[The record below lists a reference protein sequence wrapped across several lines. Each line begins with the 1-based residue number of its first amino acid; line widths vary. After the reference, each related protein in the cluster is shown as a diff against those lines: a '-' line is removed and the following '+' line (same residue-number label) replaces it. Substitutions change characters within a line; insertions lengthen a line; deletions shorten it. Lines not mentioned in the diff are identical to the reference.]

1 MDIIKKITKVVDE
14 SSIITGEDLK
24 SRFYHIWKTDIS
36 LESICVV
43 LPRNTEQV
51 SEIMKICY
59 ENDQEVIIH
68 GGLTNLVGSTKT
80 NNSQIVIS
88 LEKMNSIIEIDTES
102 KTVTCESG
110 VILEDLINACKEK
123 DLLLPWRNILDN
135 VILGSELK
143 GENKKESLYK
153 AKKYLDR
160 FGLKGFE
167 YEYPH
172 NLSGGMRQRAS
183 FLRTLL
189 ADQKLFLLDEP
200 FSALD
205 SLNRSKMQDWL
216 LNIKKEL
223 DKTIILVTHDI
234 DEAILLSDKIYVMSN
249 IPAQIIL
256 TENINYPRVNTT
268 TMLSDD
274 NYFKTKKNIMDA
286 LSSLEN

>member
-1 MDIIKKITKVVDE
+1 MEVSLHNI
-14 SSIITGEDLK
+14 SK
-24 SRFYHIWKTDIS
+24 SFKQKDNSTLNIFSEINLTVNNGQLIS
-36 LESICVV
+36 LIGPSGCGKSTLLNI
-43 LPRNTEQV
+43 
-51 SEIMKICY
+51 IAGI
-59 ENDQEVIIH
+59 EVQDKGDIYID
-68 GGLTNLVGSTKT
+68 K
-80 NNSQIVIS
+80 S
-88 LEKMNSIIEIDTES
+88 LEANRL
-102 KTVTCESG
+102 G
-110 VILEDLINACKEK
+110 VCGYLQQK

-256 TENINYPRVNTT
+256 TENINYPRINTT
-268 TMLSDD
+268 TMLSDN

>member
-1 MDIIKKITKVVDE
+1 MEVSLHNI
-14 SSIITGEDLK
+14 SK
-24 SRFYHIWKTDIS
+24 SFKQKDNSTLNIFSEINLTVNNGQLIS
-36 LESICVV
+36 LIGPSGCGKSTLLNI
-43 LPRNTEQV
+43 
-51 SEIMKICY
+51 IAGI
-59 ENDQEVIIH
+59 EVQDKGDIYID
-68 GGLTNLVGSTKT
+68 K
-80 NNSQIVIS
+80 S
-88 LEKMNSIIEIDTES
+88 LEANRL
-102 KTVTCESG
+102 G
-110 VILEDLINACKEK
+110 VCGYLQQK

-286 LSSLEN
+286 LSSLENWIWLI

>member
-1 MDIIKKITKVVDE
+1 MEVSLHNI
-14 SSIITGEDLK
+14 SK
-24 SRFYHIWKTDIS
+24 SFKQKDNSTLNIFSEINLTVNNGQLIS
-36 LESICVV
+36 LIGPSGCGKSTLLNI
-43 LPRNTEQV
+43 
-51 SEIMKICY
+51 IAGI
-59 ENDQEVIIH
+59 EVQDKGDIYID
-68 GGLTNLVGSTKT
+68 K
-80 NNSQIVIS
+80 S
-88 LEKMNSIIEIDTES
+88 LEANRL
-102 KTVTCESG
+102 G
-110 VILEDLINACKEK
+110 VCGYLQQK

>member
-1 MDIIKKITKVVDE
+1 MEVSLHNI
-14 SSIITGEDLK
+14 SK
-24 SRFYHIWKTDIS
+24 SFKQKDNSTLNVFSEINLTVNNGQLIS
-36 LESICVV
+36 LIGPSGCGKSTLLNI
-43 LPRNTEQV
+43 
-51 SEIMKICY
+51 IAGI
-59 ENDQEVIIH
+59 EVQDKGDIYID
-68 GGLTNLVGSTKT
+68 K
-80 NNSQIVIS
+80 S
-88 LEKMNSIIEIDTES
+88 LEANRL
-102 KTVTCESG
+102 G
-110 VILEDLINACKEK
+110 VCGYLQQK

-256 TENINYPRVNTT
+256 TENINYPRINTT
-268 TMLSDD
+268 TMLSDN

>member
-1 MDIIKKITKVVDE
+1 MEVSLHNI
-14 SSIITGEDLK
+14 SK
-24 SRFYHIWKTDIS
+24 SFKQKDNSTLNIFSEINLTVNNGQLIS
-36 LESICVV
+36 LIGPSGCGKSTLLNI
-43 LPRNTEQV
+43 
-51 SEIMKICY
+51 IAGI
-59 ENDQEVIIH
+59 EVQDKGDIYID
-68 GGLTNLVGSTKT
+68 K
-80 NNSQIVIS
+80 S
-88 LEKMNSIIEIDTES
+88 LEANRL
-102 KTVTCESG
+102 G
-110 VILEDLINACKEK
+110 VCGYLQQK

-256 TENINYPRVNTT
+256 TENINYPRINTT
-268 TMLSDD
+268 TML
-274 NYFKTKKNIMDA
+274 
-286 LSSLEN
+286 

>member
-1 MDIIKKITKVVDE
+1 MEVSLHNI
-14 SSIITGEDLK
+14 SK
-24 SRFYHIWKTDIS
+24 SFKQKDNSTLNIFSEINLTVNNGQLIS
-36 LESICVV
+36 LIGPSGCGKSTLLNI
-43 LPRNTEQV
+43 
-51 SEIMKICY
+51 IAGI
-59 ENDQEVIIH
+59 EVQDKGDIYID
-68 GGLTNLVGSTKT
+68 K
-80 NNSQIVIS
+80 S
-88 LEKMNSIIEIDTES
+88 LEANRL
-102 KTVTCESG
+102 G
-110 VILEDLINACKEK
+110 VCGYLQQK

-172 NLSGGMRQRAS
+172 NLSGGMRQIAS

-256 TENINYPRVNTT
+256 TENNNAINTYDLTSEQFLILDKRIYN
-268 TMLSDD
+268 LH
-274 NYFKTKKNIMDA
+274 K
-286 LSSLEN
+286 

>member
-1 MDIIKKITKVVDE
+1 MEVSLHNI
-14 SSIITGEDLK
+14 SK
-24 SRFYHIWKTDIS
+24 SFKQKDNSTLNIFSEINLTVNNGQLIS
-36 LESICVV
+36 LIGPSGCGKSTLLNI
-43 LPRNTEQV
+43 
-51 SEIMKICY
+51 IAGI
-59 ENDQEVIIH
+59 EVQDKGDIYID
-68 GGLTNLVGSTKT
+68 K
-80 NNSQIVIS
+80 S
-88 LEKMNSIIEIDTES
+88 LEANRL
-102 KTVTCESG
+102 G
-110 VILEDLINACKEK
+110 VCGYLQQK

-268 TMLSDD
+268 
-274 NYFKTKKNIMDA
+274 
-286 LSSLEN
+286 

>member
-1 MDIIKKITKVVDE
+1 MEVSLHNISKSFNQKDN
-14 SSIITGEDLK
+14 SSLNIFSEINLTVNNGQL
-24 SRFYHIWKTDIS
+24 IS
-36 LESICVV
+36 LIGPSGCGKSTLLNI
-43 LPRNTEQV
+43 
-51 SEIMKICY
+51 IAGI
-59 ENDQEVIIH
+59 EVQDKGDIYID
-68 GGLTNLVGSTKT
+68 K
-80 NNSQIVIS
+80 S
-88 LEKMNSIIEIDTES
+88 LEANRL
-102 KTVTCESG
+102 G
-110 VILEDLINACKEK
+110 VCGYLQQK

-223 DKTIILVTHDI
+223 DKTIILVTQDI

-286 LSSLEN
+286 LSCLEN

>member
-1 MDIIKKITKVVDE
+1 MEVSLHNI
-14 SSIITGEDLK
+14 SK
-24 SRFYHIWKTDIS
+24 SFKQKDNSTLNIFSEINLTVNNGQLIS
-36 LESICVV
+36 LIGPSGCGKSTLLNI
-43 LPRNTEQV
+43 
-51 SEIMKICY
+51 IAGI
-59 ENDQEVIIH
+59 EVQDNGDIYID
-68 GGLTNLVGSTKT
+68 K
-80 NNSQIVIS
+80 S
-88 LEKMNSIIEIDTES
+88 LEANRL
-102 KTVTCESG
+102 G
-110 VILEDLINACKEK
+110 VCGYLQQK

>member
-1 MDIIKKITKVVDE
+1 MEVSLHNI
-14 SSIITGEDLK
+14 SK
-24 SRFYHIWKTDIS
+24 SFKQKDNSTLNVFSEINLTVNNGQLIS
-36 LESICVV
+36 LIGPSGCGKSTLLNI
-43 LPRNTEQV
+43 
-51 SEIMKICY
+51 IAGI
-59 ENDQEVIIH
+59 EVQDKGDIYID
-68 GGLTNLVGSTKT
+68 K
-80 NNSQIVIS
+80 S
-88 LEKMNSIIEIDTES
+88 LEANRL
-102 KTVTCESG
+102 G
-110 VILEDLINACKEK
+110 VCGYLQQK

-143 GENKKESLYK
+143 GEKKKESLYK

-268 TMLSDD
+268 TMLSDN

>member
-1 MDIIKKITKVVDE
+1 MEVSLHNI
-14 SSIITGEDLK
+14 SK
-24 SRFYHIWKTDIS
+24 SFKQKDNSTLNIFSEINLTVNNGQLIS
-36 LESICVV
+36 LIGPSGCGKSTLLNI
-43 LPRNTEQV
+43 
-51 SEIMKICY
+51 IAGI
-59 ENDQEVIIH
+59 EVQDKGDID
-68 GGLTNLVGSTKT
+68 K
-80 NNSQIVIS
+80 S
-88 LEKMNSIIEIDTES
+88 LEANRL
-102 KTVTCESG
+102 G
-110 VILEDLINACKEK
+110 VCGYLQQK

>member
-1 MDIIKKITKVVDE
+1 MEVSLHNI
-14 SSIITGEDLK
+14 SK
-24 SRFYHIWKTDIS
+24 SFKQKDNSTLNIFSEINLTVNNGQLIS
-36 LESICVV
+36 LIGPSGCGKSTLLNI
-43 LPRNTEQV
+43 
-51 SEIMKICY
+51 IAGI
-59 ENDQEVIIH
+59 EVQDKGDIYID
-68 GGLTNLVGSTKT
+68 K
-80 NNSQIVIS
+80 S
-88 LEKMNSIIEIDTES
+88 LEANRL
-102 KTVTCESG
+102 G
-110 VILEDLINACKEK
+110 VCGYLQQK

-205 SLNRSKMQDWL
+205 SLNRSKMQDWV

>member
-1 MDIIKKITKVVDE
+1 MEVSLHNI
-14 SSIITGEDLK
+14 SK
-24 SRFYHIWKTDIS
+24 SFKQKDNSTLNIFSEINLTVNNGQLIS
-36 LESICVV
+36 LIGPSGCGKSTLLNI
-43 LPRNTEQV
+43 
-51 SEIMKICY
+51 IAGI
-59 ENDQEVIIH
+59 EVQDKGDIYID
-68 GGLTNLVGSTKT
+68 K
-80 NNSQIVIS
+80 S
-88 LEKMNSIIEIDTES
+88 LEANRL
-102 KTVTCESG
+102 G
-110 VILEDLINACKEK
+110 VCGYLQQK

-223 DKTIILVTHDI
+223 YKTIILVTHDI

>member
-1 MDIIKKITKVVDE
+1 MEVSLHNI
-14 SSIITGEDLK
+14 SK
-24 SRFYHIWKTDIS
+24 SFKQKDNSTLNIFSEINLTVNNVQLIS
-36 LESICVV
+36 LIGPSGCGKSSLLNI
-43 LPRNTEQV
+43 
-51 SEIMKICY
+51 IAGI
-59 ENDQEVIIH
+59 EVQDKGDIYID
-68 GGLTNLVGSTKT
+68 K
-80 NNSQIVIS
+80 S
-88 LEKMNSIIEIDTES
+88 LEANRL
-102 KTVTCESG
+102 G
-110 VILEDLINACKEK
+110 VCGYLQQK

-172 NLSGGMRQRAS
+172 NLSGGMRQRAA

>member
-1 MDIIKKITKVVDE
+1 MEVSLHNI
-14 SSIITGEDLK
+14 SK
-24 SRFYHIWKTDIS
+24 SFKQKDNSTLNIFSEINLTVNNGQLIS
-36 LESICVV
+36 LIGPSGCGKSTLLNI
-43 LPRNTEQV
+43 
-51 SEIMKICY
+51 IAGI
-59 ENDQEVIIH
+59 EVQDKGDIYID
-68 GGLTNLVGSTKT
+68 K
-80 NNSQIVIS
+80 S
-88 LEKMNSIIEIDTES
+88 LEANRL
-102 KTVTCESG
+102 G
-110 VILEDLINACKEK
+110 VCGYLQQK

-135 VILGSELK
+135 VILGSEL
-143 GENKKESLYK
+143 KESLYK

>member
-1 MDIIKKITKVVDE
+1 MEVSLHNI
-14 SSIITGEDLK
+14 SK
-24 SRFYHIWKTDIS
+24 SFKQKDNSTLNIFSEINLTVNNGQLIS
-36 LESICVV
+36 LIGPSGCGKSTLLNI
-43 LPRNTEQV
+43 
-51 SEIMKICY
+51 IAGI
-59 ENDQEVIIH
+59 EVQDKGDIYID
-68 GGLTNLVGSTKT
+68 K
-80 NNSQIVIS
+80 S
-88 LEKMNSIIEIDTES
+88 LEANRL
-102 KTVTCESG
+102 G
-110 VILEDLINACKEK
+110 VCGYLQQK

-268 TMLSDD
+268 TMLLDD

>member
-1 MDIIKKITKVVDE
+1 MEVSLHNI
-14 SSIITGEDLK
+14 SK
-24 SRFYHIWKTDIS
+24 SFKQKDNSTLNVFSEINLTVNNGQLIS
-36 LESICVV
+36 LIGPSGCGKSTLLNI
-43 LPRNTEQV
+43 
-51 SEIMKICY
+51 IAGI
-59 ENDQEVIIH
+59 EVQDKGDIYID
-68 GGLTNLVGSTKT
+68 K
-80 NNSQIVIS
+80 S
-88 LEKMNSIIEIDTES
+88 LEANRL
-102 KTVTCESG
+102 G
-110 VILEDLINACKEK
+110 VCGYLQQK

-268 TMLSDD
+268 TMLSDN

>member
-1 MDIIKKITKVVDE
+1 MEVSLHNI
-14 SSIITGEDLK
+14 SK
-24 SRFYHIWKTDIS
+24 SFKQKDNSTLNIFSEINLTVNNGQLIS
-36 LESICVV
+36 LIGPSGCGKSTLLNI
-43 LPRNTEQV
+43 
-51 SEIMKICY
+51 IAGI
-59 ENDQEVIIH
+59 EVQDKGDIYID
-68 GGLTNLVGSTKT
+68 KC
-80 NNSQIVIS
+80 
-88 LEKMNSIIEIDTES
+88 LEANRL
-102 KTVTCESG
+102 G
-110 VILEDLINACKEK
+110 VCGYLQQK

>member
-1 MDIIKKITKVVDE
+1 MEVSLHNI
-14 SSIITGEDLK
+14 SK
-24 SRFYHIWKTDIS
+24 SFKQKDNSTLNVFSEINLTVNNGQLIS
-36 LESICVV
+36 LIGPSGCGKSTLLNI
-43 LPRNTEQV
+43 
-51 SEIMKICY
+51 IAGI
-59 ENDQEVIIH
+59 EVQDKGDIYID
-68 GGLTNLVGSTKT
+68 K
-80 NNSQIVIS
+80 S
-88 LEKMNSIIEIDTES
+88 LEANRL
-102 KTVTCESG
+102 G
-110 VILEDLINACKEK
+110 VCGYLQQK

>member
-1 MDIIKKITKVVDE
+1 MEVSLHNI
-14 SSIITGEDLK
+14 SK
-24 SRFYHIWKTDIS
+24 SFKQKDNSTLNIFSEINLTVNNGQLIS
-36 LESICVV
+36 LIGPSGCGKSTLLNI
-43 LPRNTEQV
+43 
-51 SEIMKICY
+51 IAGI
-59 ENDQEVIIH
+59 EVQDKGDIYID
-68 GGLTNLVGSTKT
+68 K
-80 NNSQIVIS
+80 S
-88 LEKMNSIIEIDTES
+88 LEANRL
-102 KTVTCESG
+102 G
-110 VILEDLINACKEK
+110 VCGYLQQK

-172 NLSGGMRQRAS
+172 NLSGCMRQRAS

>member
-1 MDIIKKITKVVDE
+1 MEVSLHNI
-14 SSIITGEDLK
+14 SK
-24 SRFYHIWKTDIS
+24 SFKQKDNSTLNVFSEINLTVNNGQSIS
-36 LESICVV
+36 LIGPSGCGKSTLLNI
-43 LPRNTEQV
+43 
-51 SEIMKICY
+51 IAGI
-59 ENDQEVIIH
+59 EVQDKGDIYID
-68 GGLTNLVGSTKT
+68 K
-80 NNSQIVIS
+80 S
-88 LEKMNSIIEIDTES
+88 LEANRL
-102 KTVTCESG
+102 G
-110 VILEDLINACKEK
+110 VCGYLQQK

-268 TMLSDD
+268 TMLSDN